1 MAWLALVCSAALTTR
16 PGWAGGDEDRVR
28 ARALGEE
35 GIILYRN
42 QDFTGAL
49 ERFDKAEAL
58 VEVPTLALR
67 AARCL
72 ERLGR
77 WVDAAERYQRAALM
91 PVDDK
96 LPSDFQEAQRSARQD
111 AESERRLLLERIPT
125 LTLDIRGKETDLMTL
140 DEKPLPRGIGGQ
152 PLSVDPGSHVLVAKL
167 GNALDRHELTLAER
181 DAQVVRIELHEAA
194 PPLLALTTPPAA
206 VSAPP
211 PRDRQSFLIA
221 GVTLLSAAGVAS
233 SVGVGAWIVAA
244 DAGSDLEAR
253 CPGRVCDPSTLG
265 REGEADLARQS
276 DAKTAMIASFV
287 TAGALTTAGVVVLA
301 VMPASDGEPPKISLS
316 LGPIGVG
323 LRGAF

>member
-1 MAWLALVCSAALTTR
+1 
-16 PGWAGGDEDRVR
+16 
-28 ARALGEE
+28 
-35 GIILYRN
+35 
-42 QDFTGAL
+42 
-49 ERFDKAEAL
+49 
-58 VEVPTLALR
+58 
-67 AARCL
+67 
-72 ERLGR
+72 
-77 WVDAAERYQRAALM
+77 M

-125 LTLDIRGKETDLMTL
+125 LTLDIRGKEPDLMTL

-233 SVGVGAWIVAA
+233 SVGVGAGSLH
-244 DAGSDLEAR
+244 DAGSDPEAR
-253 CPGRVCDPSTLG
+253 CPVGLRPVHLG
-265 REGEADLARQS
+265 REARRSGRQS
-276 DAKTAMIASFV
+276 DAKDRHDRLLRN
-287 TAGALTTAGVVVLA
+287 AGALTTAGVVVLA
-301 VMPASDGEPPKISLS
+301 VMLASDGEPLKISLS
-316 LGPIGVG
+316 LGPSASDWC
-323 LRGAF
+323 GAF